1 MIRPLS
7 VAVVAALACALFAC
21 SSVTQDAGTSVPET
35 GSRASPSQASAIGE
49 RLVADTSAR
58 TVEGNAFVAP
68 AGWRLSVRGP
78 ASLLEA
84 PEGGS
89 HIALVDVRAA
99 DANEAV
105 TAAWRAYK
113 PKARW
118 PLLVVR
124 RSPDVN
130 GWTDCHEYVYETSPN
145 ERRDVSAD
153 ALRAGEVWTVA
164 IYDMDKAVG
173 EKRLG
178 EIELIYGELLPKGY
192 TRESFSGMPAAELD
206 QVRVAELTAFVE
218 RAMQTM
224 RVPGVGLGLVQHG
237 RVVLADGFGVRDI
250 DGGDEVDAD
259 TLFMIGS
266 NTKALTT
273 LMLAKLVDE
282 GRLTWE
288 TPATSALPSFRL
300 GDAETTKQVWI
311 EHLICACTGMP
322 RQDMEMIFEFG
333 SLTPEGAL
341 ARLARMQPT
350 SAFGELFQYS
360 NPLAAAAGYIGGHV
374 AYPGL
379 ELGAAY
385 DRAMQTR
392 VFDPLGLQ
400 TTTFDYARALA
411 GNCAM
416 PHAQSLEE
424 RVTKISMDINYAV
437 VPQRP
442 AGAAWSSVRDM
453 LRYVAMELAQ
463 GVLPSGE
470 RYISE
475 PALLAR
481 RAPQVSIGKH
491 VTYGMGLTVDTT
503 YGVAVVDHGGAIN
516 GFYSNMMWLPEH
528 GVGAVVLTNGEG
540 GWILHGQ
547 FRRKLLEVLFDG
559 RPEADAA
566 VASQARALSETRA
579 VMREMLSLPA
589 DPAEVATLAGRYA
602 NAALG
607 EIAVSQFDGAATL
620 FDFGEW
626 WSEVGSRVSPDGTV
640 SFVTASPGRI
650 GLEFVV
656 GSGAARALTLRD
668 AQHEYVFR
676 EP

>member
-1 MIRPLS
+1 
-7 VAVVAALACALFAC
+7 
-21 SSVTQDAGTSVPET
+21 
-35 GSRASPSQASAIGE
+35 
-49 RLVADTSAR
+49 
-58 TVEGNAFVAP
+58 
-68 AGWRLSVRGP
+68 
-78 ASLLEA
+78 
-84 PEGGS
+84 
-89 HIALVDVRAA
+89 VRAA
-99 DANEAV
+99 SADEAV
-105 TAAWRAYK
+105 GAAWQAYEQQ
-113 PKARW
+113 ARR
-118 PLLVVR
+118 PLLLVR
-124 RSPDVN
+124 RLPDVD
-130 GWTDCHEYVYETSPN
+130 GWTDRHEYVYETSPN

-164 IYDMDKAVG
+164 IYDMDEAVG
-173 EKRLG
+173 EKRLA
-178 EIELIYGELLPKGY
+178 EVELIYGEFLPKGY
-192 TRESFSGMPAAELD
+192 TRETFAGMPA
-206 QVRVAELTAFVE
+206 
-218 RAMQTM
+218 M
-224 RVPGVGLGLVQHG
+224 R
-237 RVVLADGFGVRDI
+237 
-250 DGGDEVDAD
+250 
-259 TLFMIGS
+259 
-266 NTKALTT
+266 
-273 LMLAKLVDE
+273 
-282 GRLTWE
+282 
-288 TPATSALPSFRL
+288 ALPSFRL
-300 GDAETTKQVWI
+300 GDAETTKQVRI

-333 SLTPEGAL
+333 SLTPDGAL
-341 ARLARMQPT
+341 ERLASMQPT
-350 SAFGELFQYS
+350 SAFGELFQCS

-392 VFDPLGLQ
+392 VFDPLGMQ
-400 TTTFDYARALA
+400 ATTFDYARALA

-416 PHAQSLEE
+416 PHALSLEE
-424 RVTKISMDINYAV
+424 RLTKISMDINYFA

-470 RYISE
+470 RYVSE

-491 VTYGMGLTVDTT
+491 VTYGMGLAVDTT
-503 YGVAVVDHGGAIN
+503 YGVPVVDHGGGIS
-516 GFYSNMMWLPEH
+516 GFYSNMLWLPEH
-528 GVGAVVLTNGEG
+528 GVGAGVLTNGEG

-566 VASQARALSETRA
+566 LASQATALSETRA
-579 VMREMLSLPA
+579 AMREMLSLPA
-589 DPAEVATLAGRYA
+589 DPTEAAKLAGRYA

-607 EIAVSQFDGAATL
+607 EVAVSQVEGATV

-640 SFVTASPGRI
+640 SFVTASPGII

-656 GSGAARALTLRD
+656 GSGAARTLTLRD